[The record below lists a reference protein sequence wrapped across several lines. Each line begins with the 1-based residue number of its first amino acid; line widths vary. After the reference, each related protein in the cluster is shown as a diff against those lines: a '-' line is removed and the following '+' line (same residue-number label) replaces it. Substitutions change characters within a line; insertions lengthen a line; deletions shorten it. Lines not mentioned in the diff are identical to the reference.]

1 VPSGTTRRNPKRSND
16 PEYDTTVSTPNISSP
31 PSRSTFVTGLSL
43 VSVVIALFLTVTDLT
58 GLISYINLTD
68 SAEYRTAMRLLQA
81 YQPDASSLSLNAGW
95 MMTSSITGIAVN
107 LATIIASYGLF
118 RRLKWGRISFIS
130 VVVVQTIFYFVTI
143 FSTYFMAR
151 SFLSG
156 TGIDQVAGGTSIM
169 AMGEAAGII
178 GGVLVIAFAVVIVRK
193 LSSAEVRREFEAG
206 SASLSSVKTS

>member
-1 VPSGTTRRNPKRSND
+1 MPSGTSRRNPKRSND

-107 LATIIASYGLF
+107 LATIVASYGLF

-130 VVVVQTIFYFVTI
+130 VVVVQTIFYFVTM
-143 FSTYFMAR
+143 FSTYSMAR

-178 GGVLVIAFAVVIVRK
+178 GGVLVITFAIVIVRK